1 MTEHPIDK
9 LFGLI
14 LDRRA
19 GQPRYTEMRALTSG
33 EYAVVRDNW
42 DRRNADRRQTR
53 RGDTGRRRA

>member
-19 GQPRYTEMRALTSG
+19 GQPRYTKMRALTSG
-33 EYAVVRDNW
+33 EYALVKNNW
-42 DRRNADRRQTR
+42 DRRHADRRQTR
-53 RGDTGRRRA
+53 RGQKDRRTA